1 MLKFEIYKLIWLIIV
16 IKPITNCVG
25 TPCTVVS
32 LDFVVFYKASSEKKN
47 GARVLRALFLKSRMF
62 L

>member
-25 TPCTVVS
+25 EGTQRTVVS
-32 LDFVVFYKASSEKKN
+32 LDFVVFYKASSEKIEYDI
-47 GARVLRALFLKSRMF
+47 ACVCVSMVS
-62 L
+62 

>member
-25 TPCTVVS
+25 EGTQRTVVS
-32 LDFVVFYKASSEKKN
+32 LDFVVFLQSFFRKN
-47 GARVLRALFLKSRMF
+47 
-62 L
+62 